1 MTLIITEK
9 IKKIKTG
16 DEENKESKEIIVSF
30 AKEYLT
36 ISEDSEDWTN
46 DGINKFLINLASKT
60 PDGENIELAYDT
72 NNKDVIFLHII
83 TLFKEFV
90 KEYNKN
96 I

>member
-9 IKKIKTG
+9 TKKIKTG

-90 KEYNKN
+90 QEYNKN